1 MYFQIKIS
9 YLTQLPN
16 GTIQSIKGQFLVKDT
31 GFIEAETQLAEKLK
45 GFIDEYK
52 MESISRS
59 NVNDTVIDETKDF
72 YYKVT
77 IQTVFAD
84 ADSGKEK
91 KGKEIFLVQANDI
104 EETMKKIKERFSG
117 SVVNSEVVA
126 VAKVAL
132 DDVFENLE
140 LNSSEKEGE
149 ESYIAKGN
157 ALHKET
163 LEGKTTEE
171 KISDFVDEDEN
182 EIDIKIDSPS
192 DFGL

>member
-16 GTIQSIKGQFLVKDT
+16 GSIQSIKGQFLVKDT

-45 GFIDEYK
+45 GFIDIYK

-117 SVVNSEVVA
+117 SVVNSEVVG

-140 LNSSEKEGE
+140 LNSSEKEE
-149 ESYIAKGN
+149 EEQNYLEEKSK
-157 ALHKET
+157 
-163 LEGKTTEE
+163 EGKIASFVEE
-171 KISDFVDEDEN
+171 GKEVEDEHLN
-182 EIDIKIDSPS
+182 PKEY
-192 DFGL
+192 GL

>member
-9 YLTQLPN
+9 YFTQLPN
-16 GTIQSIKGQFLVKDT
+16 GSIQSIKGQFLVKDT

-91 KGKEIFLVQANDI
+91 KGKEVFLVQANDI

-117 SVVNSEVVA
+117 RVVNSEVVA
-126 VAKVAL
+126 VAKVSL
-132 DDVFENLE
+132 DDVFEKLE
-140 LNSSEKEGE
+140 LNIPE
-149 ESYIAKGN
+149 EDEEQN
-157 ALHKET
+157 N
-163 LEGKTTEE
+163 LEDKAREE
-171 KISDFVDEDEN
+171 KISAFVQEEEN
-182 EIDIKIDSPS
+182 EGDIKIDNPS